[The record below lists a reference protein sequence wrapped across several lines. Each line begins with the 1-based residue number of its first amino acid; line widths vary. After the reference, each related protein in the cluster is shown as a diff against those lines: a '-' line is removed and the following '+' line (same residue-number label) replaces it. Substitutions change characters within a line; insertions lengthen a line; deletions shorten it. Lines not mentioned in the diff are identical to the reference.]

1 MPKTQS
7 FASVGSVVGD
17 RLLPRKGSNLKKQ
30 GVAVCEETRKH
41 GFEAEGGKVTSRS
54 TVTVGGR
61 ETSRLQLPKPPNP
74 QILKS
79 PRVGSIFLGVSDW
92 GKI

>member
-17 RLLPRKGSNLKKQ
+17 RLLPRKGNNLKKQ

-54 TVTVGGR
+54 TVTSLLLLTLLLR
-61 ETSRLQLPKPPNP
+61 FSRIVDHNN

-79 PRVGSIFLGVSDW
+79 
-92 GKI
+92 